1 MGNRG
6 LHLPDGP
13 EAARRDAL
21 VARFR
26 EKFGWIHAFDAL
38 ETARA
43 AFRNAPVPPQSEG
56 LLRAVGP

>member
-21 VARFR
+21 VGRFP

-38 ETARA
+38 GTARA
-43 AFRNAPVPPQSEG
+43 GWRSAPV
-56 LLRAVGP
+56 